1 MGLISRVSSRTYR
14 YKFSL
19 KMYRPGL
26 FAGKTALVTG
36 GATGIGLAITKQLYS
51 LGANVVIASRR
62 VENLKKA
69 EAEVKAEFSD
79 TKNAITHFQMNQRD
93 LEQTQKC
100 VDQVI
105 YDFGQLDF
113 LVANGG
119 GQYFTPAEKITPKG
133 WHAVVDTNLN
143 GTFNLCHSAFHAK
156 GGMKDK
162 NFGRI
167 VTMCVSYIQ
176 GGMWG
181 MAHSGAARSGVENF
195 TRSLAQEW
203 AKYGILSN
211 CIAPGVI
218 YSDSAADHYGP
229 KGRAYFAEFGK
240 RAPTGELGTTEQCA
254 NAVSFL
260 LGAPY
265 INGVIL
271 DVDGGQGL

>member
-1 MGLISRVSSRTYR
+1 
-14 YKFSL
+14 
-19 KMYRPGL
+19 MYSPRL

-62 VENLKKA
+62 VENLKQA
-69 EAEVKAEFSD
+69 EAEVKTEFASVGKEF
-79 TKNAITHFQMNQRD
+79 KNEITHFVLNQRELD
-93 LEQTQKC
+93 QTEKC

-105 YDFGQLDF
+105 TNFGKLDF
-113 LVANGG
+113 LIANGG
-119 GQYFTPAEKITPKG
+119 GQYFCPLEKISPKG

-156 GGMKDK
+156 NGMKEQK
-162 NFGRI
+162 FGRI
-167 VTMCVSYIQ
+167 VTMSVSYIQ

-195 TRSLAQEW
+195 TKSMAQEW
-203 AKYGILSN
+203 GKYGILSN

-229 KGRAYFAEFGK
+229 KGREYFAEFGK
-240 RAPTGELGTTEQCA
+240 RAPTGELGNPEQCA

-265 INGVIL
+265 INGVVM
-271 DVDGGQGL
+271 DVDGGQGLVGISSNHPMPE